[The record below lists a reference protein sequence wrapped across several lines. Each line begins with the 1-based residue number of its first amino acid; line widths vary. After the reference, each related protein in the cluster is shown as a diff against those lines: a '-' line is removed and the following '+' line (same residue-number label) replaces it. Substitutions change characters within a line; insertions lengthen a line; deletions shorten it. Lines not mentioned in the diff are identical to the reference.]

1 MPAWVDGALSW
12 IEAAQVD
19 AAMDGGRHVE
29 AFFLN
34 KGEELAGSTKLA
46 GEFFCAH
53 AMHSVCEAC
62 CQHTFYGRNLI
73 SQEAS
78 ATTAAGNR

>member
-34 KGEELAGSTKLA
+34 KGEGLTGSTKLP

-53 AMHSVCEAC
+53 LIIINV
-62 CQHTFYGRNLI
+62 TRGVGRNRDRRPPRI
-73 SQEAS
+73 
-78 ATTAAGNR
+78 AAHARGTV